1 MFKEDYKKI
10 WNSLDLDRCRSNYK
24 YKMKKSFY
32 IGAGIISA
40 LLLSCQKEM
49 PLSSPSSFKPE
60 KAVYSQN
67 DISEKGL
74 IFSKVHLLMREDL
87 RTTVLYQME
96 LLRGLH
102 LEGQSRKKI
111 FILL

>member
-1 MFKEDYKKI
+1 
-10 WNSLDLDRCRSNYK
+10 
-24 YKMKKSFY
+24 MKKFFY

-49 PLSSPSSFKPE
+49 PLTSPSSFKPE
-60 KAVYSQN
+60 KAILDSWNVPSYTDFRIAESGLLPERYP
-67 DISEKGL
+67 EKGL
-74 IFSKVHLLMREDL
+74 IFSRVHLLMREDL